1 MKLLYSQVHSMIQPE
16 IIGKKIGFIAS
27 HNHLYIERVLEP
39 YNLKGPMFAFLLTLS
54 RWDGCSQ
61 ESLARHLNLSKA
73 TATRAVRD
81 LEGEGY
87 VFRTRDRDD
96 RRIYRVFIS
105 DSGKQLIPVIHKTLT
120 QWNGILLSAFSE
132 EEKEIFSRLL
142 GKGLAT
148 LEEFDIS
155 SDVKSAESNNI

>member
-1 MKLLYSQVHSMIQPE
+1 MIKPE
-16 IIGKKIGFIAS
+16 VIGKKIGFIAS

-73 TATRAVRD
+73 TATRAIRD

-87 VFRTRDRDD
+87 VSRTRDRDD

-105 DSGKQLIPVIHKTLT
+105 DRGKQLIPVVHKTLT
-120 QWNGILLSAFSE
+120 QWNGILLSDFSE
-132 EEKEIFSRLL
+132 DEKEIFARLL
-142 GKGLAT
+142 GKGLGT
-148 LEEFDIS
+148 LQEFDKR
-155 SDVKSAESNNI
+155 SDAKLTEDYQI

>member
-1 MKLLYSQVHSMIQPE
+1 MIQPE
-16 IIGKKIGFIAS
+16 VIGKRIGFIAS

-39 YNLKGPMFAFLLTLS
+39 YRLKGPMFAFLLTLS

-73 TATRAVRD
+73 TATRAIRD

-87 VFRTRDRDD
+87 ITRARDMDD

-105 DSGKQLIPVIHKTLT
+105 DSGRRLIPVIHKALT
-120 QWNGILLSAFSE
+120 QWNAILLSAFSE
-132 EEKEIFSRLL
+132 DEKEMFARLL
-142 GKGLAT
+142 DKGLTT
-148 LEEFDIS
+148 LEEFDIG
-155 SDVKSAESNNI
+155 SDMGSAEIKI